1 MQNIAQGTG
10 MTDSADRL
18 FQRIAA
24 RLREARQARGFTQRA
39 LAESAAVSLRMV
51 AALEGGESNVSLST
65 LDRLAH
71 ALGLTFAELV
81 GGVTDASPAREP
93 VRVWEGRAPESHG
106 SLLRSARVD
115 GAVEL
120 WEWSLAPGERYDAEP
135 DRAGVREW
143 VYVTRGRLTLE
154 LGGRRDEVGEG
165 ESAAYPSD
173 QEYSYLNEGS
183 ETLRFVKN
191 VVG

>member
-1 MQNIAQGTG
+1 

-24 RLREARQARGFTQRA
+24 NLREARQARGFTQQA
-39 LAESAAVSLRMV
+39 LAESAEVSRRMV
-51 AALEGGESNVSLST
+51 AALEAGESNVSLST

-71 ALGLTFAELV
+71 ALGLTFAELI
-81 GGVTDASPAREP
+81 GGVTDASPSRDP
-93 VRVWEGRAPESHG
+93 VRVWQGPSAESHG
-106 SLLRSARVD
+106 SLLRSARVE

-135 DRAGVREW
+135 DRPGLREW

-154 LGGRRDEVGEG
+154 VGGRHDELGEG
-165 ESAAYPSD
+165 ESIAYPSD
-173 QEYSYLNEGS
+173 QEYSYLNAGS
-183 ETLRFVKN
+183 EPLRFVKN